1 MKLNE
6 EIEKILN
13 ENKIYEMANIS
24 TKRSG
29 LPVVVYISGLK
40 SSHGPRIKFM
50 NGYGTV
56 KPEKLLTLTVSDD
69 PKLIPEDSKLEISEK
84 ELQQIKN
91 WVILNKD
98 VLLELYKGQ
107 LDEIDAAL
115 KLKKLSL

>member
-1 MKLNE
+1 M
-6 EIEKILN
+6 LN
-13 ENKIYEMANIS
+13 ENKVYEMANIS

-40 SSHGPRIKFM
+40 SSYGSRIKFM
-50 NGYGTV
+50 NGHGKV
-56 KPEKLLTLTVSDD
+56 KPEKLLTLTVSDE

-84 ELQQIKN
+84 ELQQIKD

-98 VLLELYKGQ
+98 ILLKLYKGQ

-115 KLKKLSL
+115 ELKKLS